1 MITLKS
7 PPEIEKMRRS
17 GRIVAETLS
26 LIETAIKP
34 GITTAALDAIAMEE
48 CRKRQAIPVFKN
60 YPHPY
65 RGRPFPGAICASV
78 NEEVVHGIPC
88 DRILREG
95 DIISVDFGVIAD
107 GYAGDS
113 AITVPVGEVDPV
125 LVKLINTTEQSLLKG
140 IEQARVGNR
149 LGYIS
154 SAIQN
159 HAESNGFSVVRDY
172 VGHGIGAAMHEDPP
186 VPNYGK
192 RNSGPVLKAGMTLA
206 IEPMVNQGKY
216 QVYTTGD
223 EWTVVTK
230 DGLPSAH
237 FEHSIVIWDDGP
249 EILTK
254 R

>member
-34 GITTAALDAIAMEE
+34 GVTTAALDAIAMEE

-78 NEEVVHGIPC
+78 NEEVVHGIPG

-125 LVKLINTTEQSLLKG
+125 LVKLIHTTEQSLLKG

-159 HAESNGFSVVRDY
+159 HAENNGFSVVRDY

-186 VPNYGK
+186 VPNYGRK
-192 RNSGPVLKAGMTLA
+192 NSGPVLKAGMTLA

-216 QVYTTGD
+216 QVYSTGD